1 MEKIDYKKVLLDI
14 AVCAISCDGHI
25 DQKEIDELNLI
36 EKKSPYFSQLD
47 LTENLQKSIDSAIK
61 SYSTFQESIFRN
73 LDSLDLSIVQ
83 QLTILEISMILIAAD
98 DKLEESEIIFINSL
112 RSHLSVQD
120 FLINERFGD
129 IEYLDKQNLSSN
141 EFDTQN
147 KIYKK

>member
-98 DKLEESEIIFINSL
+98 EKFEESEIIFINS
-112 RSHLSVQD
+112 
-120 FLINERFGD
+120 FCEC
-129 IEYLDKQNLSSN
+129 SN
-141 EFDTQN
+141 NNTFKTF
-147 KIYKK
+147 IFFRKKLNF

>member
-61 SYSTFQESIFRN
+61 SYALFQESIFRN

-83 QLTILEISMILIAAD
+83 QLTILEISMILIEAD
-98 DKLEESEIIFINSL
+98 KKFEESEIIFINSL
-112 RSHLSVQD
+112 RSRLSVQD

-141 EFDTQN
+141 EFDTPN
-147 KIYKK
+147 KISKK

>member
-1 MEKIDYKKVLLDI
+1 M
-14 AVCAISCDGHI
+14 
-25 DQKEIDELNLI
+25 I

-61 SYSTFQESIFRN
+61 SYALFQESIFRN

-98 DKLEESEIIFINSL
+98 KKFEESEIIFINSL
-112 RSHLSVQD
+112 RSRLSVQD

-129 IEYLDKQNLSSN
+129 IEYLDKQNLRIIQLH
-141 EFDTQN
+141 ET
-147 KIYKK
+147 

>member
-61 SYSTFQESIFRN
+61 SYALFQESIFRN

-98 DKLEESEIIFINSL
+98 KKFEESEIIFINSL
-112 RSHLSVQD
+112 RSRLSVQD

-141 EFDTQN
+141 EFDTPN
-147 KIYKK
+147 KISKK

>member
-1 MEKIDYKKVLLDI
+1 MEKIDYKKILLDI

-73 LDSLDLSIVQ
+73 LDSFDLSVVQ

-98 DKLEESEIIFINSL
+98 EKFEESEIVFINSL

-120 FLINERFGD
+120 FLINERFGNID
-129 IEYLDKQNLSSN
+129 YLDKQNSSSS
-141 EFDTQN
+141 EFDTPN

>member
-47 LTENLQKSIDSAIK
+47 LTKNLQKSIDSAIK

-98 DKLEESEIIFINSL
+98 EKLEESEIIFINSL